1 MLQNFFKV
9 AFRNLAR
16 HKGFSLLNIAGLSFG
31 LTACLLIGLF
41 VWDEKQYDQGVPDK
55 DNIFRLYVHRV
66 TNDANEYV
74 SMVPPAFAP
83 TLQQE
88 YAEVENTTRVY
99 RIYDKSLVEYGEK
112 QVYQGG
118 AVLAEPSFF
127 AIFPLP
133 FTYGSSA
140 GALNDPKSIL
150 ISEELSNV
158 VFGSAN
164 PVGKELSVDKSVYQ
178 VKGVFQNDPKFHLKL
193 NFILPFH
200 LLTSE
205 VPEERMKSWGWQQ
218 FFTYVKLKDGANAQ
232 ALQAKFQKL
241 AHQRGSAFDEE
252 GQYNLVPYF
261 QPLTD
266 VHLKSSGFK
275 FDMAVRGNATYVR
288 ALTIIAIF
296 ILLIACFNFVN
307 LATAK
312 SLQRAR
318 EVGVR
323 KAIGAGRS
331 QLLLQFIG
339 ETVLLSFISMVLAVG
354 LTFVLL
360 PWLNH
365 FTEKQIVFPL
375 FTDPLLGLLLL
386 LQATLVGIIAGFYP
400 ALVMSGFQPV
410 KVLKA
415 SAITNTTAGKVPW
428 LRHGLVV
435 VQFAISVL
443 LIVSAIVVYRQVNYL
458 HHKDL
463 GFNKE
468 EIMFFPIRGE
478 KMFANHEAFKA
489 QLEKVPGVSSVCVGY
504 GFPGDVTAGDDIIVP
519 VNGEHKEMPAAQLL
533 GDHDYIKTLGLTV
546 VAGRGFSKDMVTDK
560 DHAFMINET
569 AVKTLGFGTPEK
581 AIGKTL
587 LWDVWE
593 SQQPDSLKEGK
604 IIGVVKDFHFKS
616 LYDKLQTTVIQIY
629 PPAYSRVAVKFNT
642 ANTDKTIRE
651 VQEVWNRFSD
661 GYPIE
666 YIFLDEN
673 FKQMYR
679 SEDKLKS
686 LLTIFTAIAI
696 FVACLGLFGL
706 AAYAAERRR
715 KEVGIR
721 KVLGASVQGIVLLL
735 SKDFARLVLIS
746 FMIASPIAWYF
757 MDQWL
762 EDFAYRIAISWWT
775 FVLAGCLA
783 LLIAIL
789 TISSQAIKAALV
801 NPVKNLRTE

>member
-1 MLQNFFKV
+1 MLRNFLKI
-9 AFRNLAR
+9 AFRNMAR
-16 HKGFSLLNIAGLSFG
+16 HKGFSFLNIAGLSFG

-41 VWDEKQYDQGVPDK
+41 VWDEKQYDQNVADK

-66 TNDANEYV
+66 TNDANENV
-74 SMVPPAFAP
+74 AMVPPAFAP

-88 YAEVENTTRVY
+88 FAEVENATRVY
-99 RIYDKSLVEYGEK
+99 RLYDKSLVEHGEK

-127 AIFPLP
+127 SIFPLP
-133 FTYGSSA
+133 FTHGSSA

-150 ISEELSNV
+150 ISEELSDV
-158 VFGSAN
+158 VFGPIN
-164 PVGKELSVDKSVYQ
+164 PVGKELSVDKNVYL

-205 VPEERMKSWGWQQ
+205 VPEERMKDWGWQQ

-241 AHQRGSAFDEE
+241 AHQRGSEAEE
-252 GQYNLVPYF
+252 GEQYNLVPYF
-261 QPLTD
+261 QPLKD

-323 KAIGAGRS
+323 KAIGAGRR
-331 QLLLQFIG
+331 QLMLQFIG

-375 FTDPLLGLLLL
+375 FTDPLFGLLLL
-386 LQATLVGIIAGFYP
+386 LLTLLVGVIAGFYP

-435 VQFAISVL
+435 AQFAISVL

-468 EIMFFPIRGE
+468 EIMFFPIRGD
-478 KMFANHEAFKA
+478 KMFADHESFKA

-504 GFPGDVTAGDDIIVP
+504 GFPGDATAGDNIIVP
-519 VNGEHKEMPAAQLL
+519 VNGEHKNMPAAQLL
-533 GDHDYIKTLGLTV
+533 ADHDYIKTLGLTV
-546 VAGRGFSKDMVTDK
+546 IAGRGFSKNMATDE
-560 DHAFMINET
+560 DHAFVINET
-569 AVKTLGFGTPEK
+569 AVKTMGFGTPEK

-587 LWDVWE
+587 LWPVWE
-593 SQQPDSLKEGK
+593 SQQPDSIKEGK
-604 IIGVVKDFHFKS
+604 VIGVVKDFHFKS

-642 ANTDKTIRE
+642 DNIDKTIRD
-651 VQEVWNRFSD
+651 VQEVWNRFSS

-673 FKQMYR
+673 FKQMYK

-686 LLTIFTAIAI
+686 LLSIFTAIAI

-721 KVLGASVQGIVLLL
+721 KVLGASVKGIVLLL
-735 SKDFARLVLIS
+735 SKDFVKLVLIS
-746 FMIASPIAWYF
+746 FLFASPIAWYF
-757 MDQWL
+757 MDKWL
-762 EDFAYRIAISWWT
+762 EDFAYRIDITWWMFGAAAIIAVSI
-775 FVLAGCLA
+775 A
-783 LLIAIL
+783 LLTVSIQSL
-789 TISSQAIKAALV
+789 KAATAS
-801 NPVKNLRTE
+801 PTKNLRTE